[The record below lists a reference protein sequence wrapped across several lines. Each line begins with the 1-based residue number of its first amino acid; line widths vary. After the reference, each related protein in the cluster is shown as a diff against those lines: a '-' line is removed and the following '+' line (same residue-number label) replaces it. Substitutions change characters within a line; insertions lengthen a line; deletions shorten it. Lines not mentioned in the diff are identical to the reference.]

1 MTAAYL
7 ILKSQGEAHKERWG
21 FHVFRPAVVTRSPT
35 KWKSLCQSPCCQR
48 TFCFCF
54 GNTKTRVQLLVK
66 NIHPSFSYERG
77 GGMYI
82 LLFSQTL
89 FSSGITNILGY
100 LLVKKQHPDSFGEKV
115 CDEPWRANELSQRTF
130 LFCF

>member
-1 MTAAYL
+1 
-7 ILKSQGEAHKERWG
+7 
-21 FHVFRPAVVTRSPT
+21 
-35 KWKSLCQSPCCQR
+35 
-48 TFCFCF
+48 
-54 GNTKTRVQLLVK
+54 
-66 NIHPSFSYERG
+66 
-77 GGMYI
+77 MYV

-130 LFCF
+130 CFPFGITKVMGYLLVKNIHPFRNKIFLKNVCRYRFSCQQTENSLFLNS